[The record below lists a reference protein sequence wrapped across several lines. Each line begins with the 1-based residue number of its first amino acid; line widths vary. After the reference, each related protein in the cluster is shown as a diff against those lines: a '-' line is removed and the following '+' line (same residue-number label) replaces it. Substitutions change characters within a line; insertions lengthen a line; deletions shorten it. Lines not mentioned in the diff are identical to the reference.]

1 MKREQA
7 DFEANN
13 LKLSNEVSTF
23 ADRFQDENNFEETA
37 TEAKNIMKR
46 LNQAMEQ
53 AKKFNM
59 QESLT
64 GEEETNYE
72 GVKQIV

>member
-23 ADRFQDENNFEETA
+23 AERYQDENNFEETA

-46 LNQAMEQ
+46 LN
-53 AKKFNM
+53 
-59 QESLT
+59 
-64 GEEETNYE
+64 
-72 GVKQIV
+72 